1 MKVIGVSKRLIAY
14 TLGAIIAIVSIGGFV
29 MYSPPA
35 AASQPNL
42 SLPTVT
48 ITVGQPPRP
57 LLPSV
62 TLLPRVTVTSLVTLP
77 RATRY
82 VTLPPSTVTNRV
94 NSVKTVTQRVGVQM
108 PAVTRT
114 VTRYATLVE
123 QAPVKTVTEQV
134 RTTQTVRVTETR
146 GILEQIQL
154 PGKTI
159 TLTKTQTFA
168 LSGLLIFLGAVAGIL
183 LFWAAFAYGFV
194 RGDDGNRKFIR
205 EIRDDIK
212 YDK

>member
-1 MKVIGVSKRLIAY
+1 
-14 TLGAIIAIVSIGGFV
+14 

-62 TLLPRVTVTSLVTLP
+62 TLLPRVTVTRLVTLP

>member
-1 MKVIGVSKRLIAY
+1 MKTVRLSKKLIGIVVGIILAVIAGV
-14 TLGAIIAIVSIGGFV
+14 GMVSQ
-29 MYSPPA
+29 SA
-35 AASQPNL
+35 SASQPNL
-42 SLPTVT
+42 SLPTIT
-48 ITVGQPPRP
+48 ITVGQPPKP

-62 TLLPRVTVTSLVTLP
+62 TLLPRVTVTNVVTLP

-82 VTLPPSTVTNRV
+82 VTLPPRTVTNRV
-94 NSVKTVTQRVGVQM
+94 NSVKTVTQRVGVEL

-123 QAPVKTVTEQV
+123 QAPVKTVTVTERV
-134 RTTQTVRVTETR
+134 RTTQTVRATETR
-146 GILEQIQL
+146 NILEQIHL

-168 LSGLLIFLGAVAGIL
+168 LSGLLIFGGVLIGIL

-194 RGDDGNRKFIR
+194 KGDDGNREFIR

-212 YDK
+212 YDD